1 MALHIKRRVVLDLR
15 RQGAQVS
22 IPFVKGDRVAHEIV
36 FTIRDNAEIVELP
49 PGTLAAI
56 TIRNGSND
64 GAGVVDFCAIDHVEN
79 TISYIPTEA
88 ALAVAGNVYCDLHIF
103 NSDGASIGS
112 PFFIFQI
119 ADTQATEAENE
130 VVKAL
135 KASGGWGLVADVLR
149 NAESAS
155 DSAESASDSAEEA
168 RKLLAE
174 MEDAAADTVSVMT
187 ILDRKMFEKFGGTYN
202 GVTYDN
208 PDYYFSPTNWEVLL
222 RCNRAYVQ
230 AYDADNDLRLG
241 EDGKGLYC
249 LMALLRY
256 GGIAFT
262 SSEGIAVDV
271 QVPRYPWMR
280 KDKWVETYRAQNPDS
295 ELSDEEIMTDY
306 PPAWTD
312 YPFMSTICERRPDG
326 RIRIPRTFAGLTD
339 EQARQLAAPKDY
351 VDAKAAEAVEKAV
364 KSANEYTNENAAPK
378 LNPDSGNTYAYC
390 YNGAGIELPIIIGA
404 NTPLPDSIVRRNSN
418 GVVITATSGEA
429 TDAVNVSWAKSHFVA
444 NLVGENASNRYV
456 YTSYNGV
463 PKLFLLTKN
472 PSATAGDT
480 IPFRRPN
487 GRLGVGSPEE
497 DTDAVNLQYFNSHLP
512 SGGKIYQH
520 EVWVYIVTEYSY
532 FTLNYVY
539 YSSSSVVQ
547 NKSLAN
553 LISNNTIIE
562 NTLTHDSYITG
573 INGDYCDQI
582 MYASFSSNYGLY
594 YGVNGGGSVIED
606 TLDYSNITS
615 SNVSE
620 TVTEV

>member
-36 FTIRDNAEIVELP
+36 FTLRDNAEIVELP

-56 TIRNGSND
+56 TVRNGSNG

-135 KASGGWGLVADVLR
+135 KASGDWGLVVEVLE
-149 NAESAS
+149 NANSA
-155 DSAESASDSAEEA
+155 ATSAEEA

-222 RCNRAYVQ
+222 RCNRAFVQ
-230 AYDADNDLRLG
+230 AYDGDNDLRLG

-249 LMALLRY
+249 LTALLRY

-271 QVPRYPWMR
+271 QVPRYPWM
-280 KDKWVETYRAQNPDS
+280 KK
-295 ELSDEEIMTDY
+295 TDWTGEGE
-306 PPAWTD
+306 PSWTD
-312 YPFMSTICERRPDG
+312 YPYMSTLCERRPDG
-326 RIRIPRTFAGLTD
+326 RIRIPLTFAGLSD
-339 EQARQLAAPKDY
+339 AEARQLAAPKGY
-351 VDAKAAEAVEKAV
+351 VDVMFEKADEKV
-364 KSANEYTNENAAPK
+364 EEVSEK
-378 LNPDSGNTYAYC
+378 LS
-390 YNGAGIELPIIIGA
+390 EKVPIKPVA
-404 NTPLPDSIVRRNSN
+404 
-418 GVVITATSGEA
+418 A
-429 TDAVNVSWAKSHFVA
+429 TD
-444 NLVGENASNRYV
+444 SNRYV
-456 YTSYNGV
+456 YTQSYKQTNNGV
-463 PKLFLLTKN
+463 ELMVIGQNSALANSMARRTADGTLRTNN
-472 PSATAGDT
+472 PT
-480 IPFRRPN
+480 
-487 GRLGVGSPEE
+487 SPL
-497 DTDAVNLQYFNSHLP
+497 DSVNLRYLNGVVGDISTALDELHAYAEALID
-512 SGGKIYQH
+512 GG
-520 EVWVYIVTEYSY
+520 
-532 FTLNYVY
+532 N
-539 YSSSSVVQ
+539 
-547 NKSLAN
+547 A
-553 LISNNTIIE
+553 
-562 NTLTHDSYITG
+562 
-573 INGDYCDQI
+573 
-582 MYASFSSNYGLY
+582 
-594 YGVNGGGSVIED
+594 
-606 TLDYSNITS
+606 
-615 SNVSE
+615 
-620 TVTEV
+620 

>member
-1 MALHIKRRVVLDLR
+1 MIFLCDSTNKVTPIFGSTL
-15 RQGAQVS
+15 RQGEIYANEILFLAPYTPRYTTVS
-22 IPFVKGDRVAHEIV
+22 LRVQLPNGIIIPSEPQMYILKPIDEAEAGELNLKLGTVAL
-36 FTIRDNAEIVELP
+36 NAWRMRID
-49 PGTLAAI
+49 AAI
-56 TIRNGSND
+56 TQYAGAVSFQWTIAVSGADD
-64 GAGVVDFCAIDHVEN
+64 GTLPAVYTTTTVVEN
-79 TISYIPTEA
+79 VPRGVPSIPSGTSYDPPLI
-88 ALAVAGNVYCDLHIF
+88 NVYNAAI
-103 NSDGASIGS
+103 
-112 PFFIFQI
+112 
-119 ADTQATEAENE
+119 QAI
-130 VVKAL
+130 
-135 KASGGWGLVADVLR
+135 
-149 NAESAS
+149 
-155 DSAESASDSAEEA
+155 EEA
-168 RKLLAE
+168 GETR
-174 MEDAAADTVSVMT
+174 DDSVPLMT
-187 ILDRKMFEKFGGTYN
+187 ILDQRMFEKFGGTYN

-208 PDYYFSPTNWEVLL
+208 PDYYFSLTNWEVLL

-295 ELSDEEIMTDY
+295 ELSDEEIMNDY

-326 RIRIPRTFAGLTD
+326 RIRIPRTFAGLSD

-351 VDAKAAEAVEKAV
+351 VDAKAAEAV
-364 KSANEYTNENAAPK
+364 KSANEYTNKNAAPK
-378 LNPDSGNTYAYC
+378 LKPDSGNTYAYC
-390 YNGAGIELPIIIGA
+390 YNGSGIELPIIIGA
-404 NTPLPDSIVRRNSN
+404 NTPLPDSIVRRNSK

-429 TDAVNVSWAKSHFVA
+429 TDAVNVSWGKSHYVA

-463 PKLFLLTKN
+463 PKLFLLTKT

-512 SGGKIYQH
+512 SGGKVYRH
-520 EVWVYIVTEYSY
+520 DLYVYIATEDND
-532 FTLNYVY
+532 FVLNYVY
-539 YSSSSVVQ
+539 YSSSPTVLNNSI
-547 NKSLAN
+547 AD
-553 LISNNTIIE
+553 LIRNNDIIQ
-562 NTLTHDSYITG
+562 NTLTHNSYETRFYSG
-573 INGDYCDQI
+573 TCSQI
-582 MYASFSSNYGLY
+582 MYIAFNQDVVFFGYMDASI
-594 YGVNGGGSVIED
+594 VIED
-606 TLDYSNITS
+606 AIDYDNITS
-615 SNVSE
+615 SNVGE

>member
-22 IPFVKGDRVAHEIV
+22 IPFAKGDRVAHEIV
-36 FTIRDNAEIVELP
+36 FTLRDNAEIVELP

-135 KASGGWGLVADVLR
+135 KASGDWGLVAEVLK
-149 NAESAS
+149 NANSA
-155 DSAESASDSAEEA
+155 ATSAEEA

-174 MEDAAADTVSVMT
+174 MEDAAAYKVSVMT
-187 ILDRKMFEKFGGTYN
+187 ILDEMMFKKFGGTYN

-249 LMALLRY
+249 LTALLRY

-312 YPFMSTICERRPDG
+312 YPYMSTLCERRPDG
-326 RIRIPRTFAGLTD
+326 RIRIPLTFAGLSD
-339 EQARQLAAPKDY
+339 AEARQLAAPKGYADEMFER
-351 VDAKAAEAVEKAV
+351 VDEKVEEVSAKLSEKV
-364 KSANEYTNENAAPK
+364 
-378 LNPDSGNTYAYC
+378 
-390 YNGAGIELPIIIGA
+390 PIKPVA
-404 NTPLPDSIVRRNSN
+404 
-418 GVVITATSGEA
+418 A
-429 TDAVNVSWAKSHFVA
+429 TD
-444 NLVGENASNRYV
+444 SNRYV
-456 YTSYNGV
+456 YTQSYKQTNNGV
-463 PKLFLLTKN
+463 ELMVIGQNTALPNSMARRTADGTLRTNN
-472 PSATAGDT
+472 PINELDS
-480 IPFRRPN
+480 
-487 GRLGVGSPEE
+487 
-497 DTDAVNLQYFNSHLP
+497 VNLRYLNGVVGDISTALDELHAYAEALID
-512 SGGKIYQH
+512 GG
-520 EVWVYIVTEYSY
+520 
-532 FTLNYVY
+532 N
-539 YSSSSVVQ
+539 
-547 NKSLAN
+547 A
-553 LISNNTIIE
+553 
-562 NTLTHDSYITG
+562 
-573 INGDYCDQI
+573 
-582 MYASFSSNYGLY
+582 
-594 YGVNGGGSVIED
+594 
-606 TLDYSNITS
+606 
-615 SNVSE
+615 
-620 TVTEV
+620 